1 MPSLQDQLLKTGMI
15 DAKKAKLAEKEKRKN
30 DKKIRKGQAEADTT
44 AKEAAEKA
52 RQEKLTKDRE
62 ANLKAKKIAD
72 EKAIAAQIIQLI
84 ETNKINRSSG
94 DIGSQNIGSKDIGYQ
109 FVDEK
114 KIKKLYVNAE
124 QQRQLERGVIAIV
137 RLHGNYELVS
147 AAVAEKIRQ
156 RDEDTVLVL
165 NERPAAGSN
174 EPEEDDPYA
183 DYKVPDD
190 LMW

>member
-1 MPSLQDQLLKTGMI
+1 MPSLQDQLLKAGMI
-15 DAKKAKLAEKEKRKN
+15 DAKKAKLTEKEKRKN

-52 RQEKLTKDRE
+52 RQVKLAKDRE

-84 ETNKINRSSG
+84 ESNKIDRS
-94 DIGSQNIGSKDIGYQ
+94 GSSQEIGYQ
-109 FVDEK
+109 FVDDK

-137 RLHGNYELVS
+137 RLQGNYELVS
-147 AAVAEKIRQ
+147 APVAEKIRQ
-156 RDEDTVLVL
+156 RDEHTVLVL
-165 NERPAAGSN
+165 NDRSAAGSN

-183 DYKVPDD
+183 DYKIPDD